1 MKATMRFAAFI
12 AIIDVFA
19 VGCLVRAVPLCLKR
33 SSAPRRL
40 G

>member
-1 MKATMRFAAFI
+1 MAANLIAAFV

-19 VGCLVRAVPLCLKR
+19 VGCLVRAAPLCLKR